1 MWTSQLRAFS
11 ARAVVERPAFST
23 LVLVAGRLYWR
34 GAYCYGVS
42 SVSLFNPLA
51 RPAALLHYDV
61 TLSPPVLWSGC
72 QSQPILS
79 MAARSG
85 TSDLYLVWGGSVWYY
100 DLSGTA
106 SVYIA
111 PPICGSLS
119 SASRA
124 PLLPPL

>member
-1 MWTSQLRAFS
+1 MSQRGLFEKAADTSLETTD
-11 ARAVVERPAFST
+11 ARRVR
-23 LVLVAGRLYWR
+23 RLYWR

-42 SVSLFNPLA
+42 SVSLYNPLA
-51 RPAALLHYDV
+51 PPSALLHYDI

-72 QSQPILS
+72 QPQPILS
-79 MAARSG
+79 MATRSG

-111 PPICGSLS
+111 PPHLW
-119 SASRA
+119 
-124 PLLPPL
+124 LTL